1 MKTTMIRALY
11 RTWFTGAI
19 FFLAALGYTFYG
31 ILWLFRFVLAFKKL
45 FSIIFLIIAAAAATA
60 GYVFGPFHV
69 RGKQVEFIIEK
80 GATLRD
86 IARTLRR
93 EHVVPSSK
101 ALILWVKLA
110 GTEKKIQA
118 GRASFFVGEG
128 VAAAAEKLLHAEPIE
143 LSLTVP
149 EGLTL
154 SQTAGIIAKVLKAD
168 SAAFV
173 KVCRDSGVASEC
185 GISAPSLEGYLF
197 PDTYRLPPDIAPE
210 GIVKRMT
217 EHFNE
222 MYDTITQPP
231 GAGTGLTRHETVI
244 LASIIEKEA
253 AIASERPLIS
263 GVFHNRLKKG
273 IPLGAD
279 PTTRYILGKFSGPL
293 LASDLSL
300 QSPYN
305 TRLHAGLPP
314 GPICSPGLASLTAA
328 LCPQQTTMLFFVARW
343 DGSGSHD
350 FSMTNEEHS
359 KKKDAILRSNE
370 QRKAQAAREKAG
382 GQ

>member
-1 MKTTMIRALY
+1 MVIRIVRALC
-11 RTWFTGAI
+11 RTWFTGAL
-19 FFLAALGYTFYG
+19 FCLAALGYTFYG
-31 ILWLFRFVLAFKKL
+31 ILWLYRFVMTFKKL
-45 FSIIFLIIAAAAATA
+45 FFIVLFPAAAAVALA

-69 RGKQVEFIIEK
+69 RGKQVEFTIEK
-80 GATLRD
+80 GTALHD
-86 IARTLRR
+86 IARTLKR
-93 EHVVPSSK
+93 EHVVPSSM
-101 ALILWVKLA
+101 ALILWMKLA

-118 GRASFFVGEG
+118 GRASFFVGDG
-128 VAAAAEKLLHAEPIE
+128 IPSASEKLLHAEPIE
-143 LSLTVP
+143 LSVTFP

-154 SQTAGIIAKVLKAD
+154 SQTAGIIAHVLKID
-168 SAAFV
+168 STAFV
-173 KVCRDSGVASEC
+173 KICQDSNEALKYGVN
-185 GISAPSLEGYLF
+185 APSLEGYLF
-197 PDTYRLPPDIAPE
+197 PDTYRFPPDITPD
-210 GIVKRMT
+210 GVVKRMT

-222 MYDTITQPP
+222 MYATMTPPP
-231 GAGTGLTRHETVI
+231 GAATELTKHETVI

-253 AIASERPLIS
+253 ELASERPLIS

-293 LASDLSL
+293 LASEVSV

-328 LCPQQTTMLFFVARW
+328 MRPQQTKMLFFVAKW
-343 DGSGSHD
+343 YGSGGHD

-359 KKKDAILRSNE
+359 RKKDAIRRSNE
-370 QRKAQAAREKAG
+370 QRKAQAARQKAG

>member
-1 MKTTMIRALY
+1 MVNLIIRALY
-11 RTWFTGAI
+11 RTWFTGAL
-19 FFLAALGYTFYG
+19 FCLAALGYTFYG
-31 ILWLFRFVLAFKKL
+31 ILWLYRFMLASKKL
-45 FSIIFLIIAAAAATA
+45 LFVIVLIAVAAAAVA
-60 GYVFGPFHV
+60 GYVFGPFHAS
-69 RGKQVEFIIEK
+69 GKEVEFTIEK
-80 GATLRD
+80 GATLRA
-86 IARTLRR
+86 IARTLRQ
-93 EHVVPSSK
+93 EHVVPSAT

-118 GRASFFVGEG
+118 GRASFFVGDG
-128 VAAAAEKLLHAEPIE
+128 VFTAAQKLLRAEPIE

-154 SQTAGIIAKVLKAD
+154 SQTAGIIAHVFKTD

-173 KVCRDSGVASEC
+173 KVCWDSGVAKEY
-185 GISAPSLEGYLF
+185 GISAKSLEGYLF
-197 PDTYRLPPDIAPE
+197 PDTYRFPPEIAPE
-210 GIVKRMT
+210 GIIKRMM

-222 MYDTITQPP
+222 MYATITQSA
-231 GAGTGLTRHETVI
+231 GAATGLTKHETVI

-253 AIASERPLIS
+253 ELASERPLIS
-263 GVFHNRLKKG
+263 GVFYNRLKKR

-293 LASDLSL
+293 LVSELSL

-328 LCPQQTTMLFFVARW
+328 LCPQQTKMLYFVARW
-343 DGSGSHD
+343 DGSGGHD

-359 KKKDAILRSNE
+359 RKKDAIRRSNE
-370 QRKAQAAREKAG
+370 QRKAQAARNKSG
-382 GQ
+382 GK